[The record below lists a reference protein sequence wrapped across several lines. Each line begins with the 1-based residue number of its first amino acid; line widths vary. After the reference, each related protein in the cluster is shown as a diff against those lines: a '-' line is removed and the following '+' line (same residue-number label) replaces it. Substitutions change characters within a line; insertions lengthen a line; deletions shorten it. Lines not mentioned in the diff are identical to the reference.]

1 MAGSARA
8 DRPWLLKSPAYGSQE
23 LEILK
28 VFPDARFVMAH
39 RSPLRTVPS
48 TCTLVGYFRR
58 AYGTSTPDPMLLME
72 HAAASMD
79 AQRDIRRARP
89 DIPLDL
95 LFDDIVGDLETV
107 VERVYGHAGMTLNE
121 ESRDRML
128 RWDEQN
134 AMHKLGTFEYSLAE
148 IGLDEAVIRDR
159 MRSYFELLDQLTDG
173 RSARQGRP

>member
-1 MAGSARA
+1 MHAR
-8 DRPWLLKSPAYGSQE
+8 RVLPP
-23 LEILK
+23 
-28 VFPDARFVMAH
+28 
-39 RSPLRTVPS
+39 
-48 TCTLVGYFRR
+48 
-58 AYGTSTPDPMLLME
+58 AYGTSTPDPTLLME
-72 HAAASMD
+72 HAAASME

-89 DIPLDL
+89 DLPLLDL

-134 AMHKLGTFEYSLAE
+134 AMHKLGRFEYSLAE